1 MVSIPR
7 IIGVMSCSLMLCLS
21 LSNVTQAADKHR
33 ETQQGVYTIKGEVLR
48 VDGDAYLVRV
58 NDGKEV
64 SLRVNSATEMSEPID
79 RGDRIEAKV
88 REVNDEK
95 SVLSLRQVEK

>member
-33 ETQQGVYTIKGEVLR
+33 ETQQGVHTIKGEVLR
-48 VDGDAYLVRV
+48 VDGDDYLVRV
-58 NDGKEV
+58 SGGKEV
-64 SLRVNSATEMSEPID
+64 SLRVDSATEMSEPIG